1 MSDGNQRLDL
11 NADSV
16 PDNAADL
23 TLFVQNLLEQ
33 MQGRFNTM
41 STTII
46 SRIDEMGGRIDDLEK
61 SIGELMQQA
70 GVDAAADGG
79 GDETGKK

>member
-1 MSDGNQRLDL
+1 MADRMDL
-11 NADSV
+11 TQDTV

-70 GVDAAADGG
+70 GVEANAGETPTQDDN
-79 GDETGKK
+79 TGKK

>member
-1 MSDGNQRLDL
+1 MAEQMQLTQDT
-11 NADSV
+11 V

-70 GVDAAADGG
+70 GVEAGG
-79 GDETGKK
+79 ETPTDDSGKK

>member
-11 NADSV
+11 NADTV

-70 GVDAAADGG
+70 GVDASAEG
-79 GDETGKK
+79 GDESGKK